1 MTLSKQG
8 GLQASFCHQVTM
20 KKTKKHLHSP
30 EEGAIMREV
39 CKRQAYGRAEVLELA
54 DRHD

>member
-1 MTLSKQG
+1 
-8 GLQASFCHQVTM
+8 M